1 MDIVFLGINDTGREI
16 YRWLCNRDG
25 VRVCALLTTEE
36 QLSLVKDI
44 QPDAVVA
51 AGYQHIVP
59 EEILTIPERGCINVH
74 PGYLPHGRGF
84 YPNVWS
90 IVEDLPVGGTVHYMD
105 TGIDTGD
112 IITREQVKKQ
122 FSDDAKSLY
131 KRIERTSV
139 RLFKRVWPEIES
151 GEITATKQSDSEAT
165 YHSKSDFKELCHIDP
180 SETYTAQEF
189 LNVLRALTF
198 QPYENAMLEIDGKQ
212 YSIEVDI
219 TPVGDHSSSE
229 GNTE

>member
-16 YRWLCNRDG
+16 YQWLCNRDE
-25 VRVCALLTTEE
+25 VRVRALLTTKE
-36 QLSLVKDI
+36 QLSLVEDI

-51 AGYQHIVP
+51 AGYPYIVP

-74 PGYLPHGRGF
+74 PGYLPQGRGY

-90 IVEDLPVGGTVHYMD
+90 IVENLPAGGTVHYMD

-112 IITREQVKKQ
+112 IIARKRVEKQ

-131 KRIERTSV
+131 ERIERTSV
-139 RLFKRVWPEIES
+139 RLFKQAWPEIES
-151 GEITATKQSDSEAT
+151 GDVTATEQSDDKAI
-165 YHSKSDFKELCHIDP
+165 YHRKSDFKDLCQINP
-180 SETYTAQEF
+180 SETHTAREF

-198 QPYENAMLEIDGKQ
+198 PPHENAMLEMDGKQ
-212 YSIEVDI
+212 YTIEIDI
-219 TPVGDHSSSE
+219 TPVGDRPS
-229 GNTE
+229 